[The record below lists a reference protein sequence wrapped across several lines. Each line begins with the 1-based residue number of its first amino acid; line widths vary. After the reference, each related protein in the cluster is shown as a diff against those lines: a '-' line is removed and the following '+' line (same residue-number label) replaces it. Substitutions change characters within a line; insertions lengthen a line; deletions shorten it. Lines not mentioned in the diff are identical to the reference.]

1 MPFAVPRAPSHPA
14 QGEAGRGCSPPRS
27 PGTEGSSVRRQ
38 GCVSQHSSF
47 TNNPNACHPGKA
59 QPNSRAMF
67 GFVLLV
73 VPFHRRHAATM
84 ARGNVAQVCSNTQT
98 QGSEHGAQSPPGLC
112 QMHQERSPRA
122 AVNCSELG
130 HVCNKTSGLSVLGTR
145 LGCSDIQAPCEPG
158 RKTHFKQASD
168 NPGQTRLQK
177 AGGGRPSSMLM
188 LPSPPQ
194 PAQTLRRARGSAGAR
209 GPGTLWQSLHPHPAL
224 LPESRGIQISGSGGY
239 FIRFLRAPRLQ
250 GQPLPLRSTPALS
263 AWGRGVQSPHPCS
276 SAWHSSGQRGLLHP
290 GRAQDQ

>member
-1 MPFAVPRAPSHPA
+1 MLSPEPAASRPGREDTTLNLGGGRRAVPLAVPRAPSHPA

-27 PGTEGSSVRRQ
+27 PGTEEGSSVRRQ

-47 TNNPNACHPGKA
+47 TDNPNACHPGKA

-73 VPFHRRHAATM
+73 VPFHHRHAATM

-98 QGSEHGAQSPPGLC
+98 QGSEHGDAGEAPNPPGLC
-112 QMHQERSPRA
+112 QMHQERSPRT

-130 HVCNKTSGLSVLGTR
+130 HVCTKTSGLSVLGTR
-145 LGCSDIQAPCEPG
+145 LGCPDIQAPCEPG

-188 LPSPPQ
+188 LPSPLQ
-194 PAQTLRRARGSAGAR
+194 PAQTLCRVRGSAGAR
-209 GPGTLWQSLHPHPAL
+209 GPGTL
-224 LPESRGIQISGSGGY
+224 
-239 FIRFLRAPRLQ
+239 
-250 GQPLPLRSTPALS
+250 
-263 AWGRGVQSPHPCS
+263 
-276 SAWHSSGQRGLLHP
+276 
-290 GRAQDQ
+290 

>member
-1 MPFAVPRAPSHPA
+1 MFVTKRLGSVCLGLGLAA
-14 QGEAGRGCSPPRS
+14 QTYRLRVNQDGKHILSKPQITLVKQGCRRPVEAGQAPRS
-27 PGTEGSSVRRQ
+27 
-38 GCVSQHSSF
+38 
-47 TNNPNACHPGKA
+47 
-59 QPNSRAMF
+59 SR
-67 GFVLLV
+67 L
-73 VPFHRRHAATM
+73 
-84 ARGNVAQVCSNTQT
+84 
-98 QGSEHGAQSPPGLC
+98 
-112 QMHQERSPRA
+112 
-122 AVNCSELG
+122 
-130 HVCNKTSGLSVLGTR
+130 
-145 LGCSDIQAPCEPG
+145 
-158 RKTHFKQASD
+158 
-168 NPGQTRLQK
+168 
-177 AGGGRPSSMLM
+177 